1 MPPPALHDAWLASRR
16 FGIVVDAGSS
26 GSRLRV
32 YSWKDAHAM
41 KHEIL
46 ANEGEGDH
54 AMLDA
59 LPRVEKGVKH
69 GDGWL
74 RKVEPGAT
82 DSICI
87 LGLI

>member
-1 MPPPALHDAWLASRR
+1 
-16 FGIVVDAGSS
+16 
-26 GSRLRV
+26 
-32 YSWKDAHAM
+32 M